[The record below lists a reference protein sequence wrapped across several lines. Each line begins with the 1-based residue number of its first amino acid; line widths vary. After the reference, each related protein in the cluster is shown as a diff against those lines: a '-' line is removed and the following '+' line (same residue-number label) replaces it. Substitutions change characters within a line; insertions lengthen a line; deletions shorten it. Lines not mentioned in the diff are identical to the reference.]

1 MKKNLWILLAISAL
15 IAMFVISGCQK
26 AVTPTPTPT
35 PKPTAKPTPTPD
47 AKCPEVVSTD
57 VYKYYEWLDCDS
69 CVWAYPT
76 VTEEMYTNC
85 FDGTTAFFKIVIT
98 FDENIDELVSTCV
111 YNPNSWTIK
120 VINTGRIVTELTN
133 EEGPNPGDGAIGVE
147 SVEID
152 GKKIIVTAGV
162 AEWGSNT
169 VYPAYNDPKELEYV
183 FCGLICNSDDATSY
197 AKTVNGPFYGFPYA
211 GVKAKPTFADE
222 VYWELGSAC
231 VIADELG
238 NYCCG
243 FSGKDCCIEPICE
256 TCEPCP
262 IEGSICD

>member
-35 PKPTAKPTPTPD
+35 PTPTATAQPTPTPD
-47 AKCPEVVSTD
+47 ANCPKVVSTD

-69 CVWAYPT
+69 CVWNYLIDET
-76 VTEEMYTNC
+76 VAEEVYTNC
-85 FDGTTAFFKIVIT
+85 DGTTGFFKIVIT

-111 YNPNSWTIK
+111 YNPNNWTIK
-120 VINTGRIVTELTN
+120 VKNPGRIDTELTN
-133 EEGPNPGDGAIGVE
+133 SLLDENIFIE

-169 VYPAYNDPKELEYV
+169 VYPTYDDPKVLDYV